1 MAFKVNVDIN
11 KEFDVPADFD
21 KVFDLLASVPDSVGH
36 FPKVDQLVDMGDNCF
51 RWEMEKLGIQKYY
64 IQTVYA
70 CKYESDK
77 ESGSVVWKPVKDVG
91 NAEIEGSWKITKQ
104 GDKTHAALTTKGV
117 LTLPFPALAKMV
129 IAPFATREFEGMVNQ
144 YIENLKKTFN
154 G

>member
-21 KVFDLLASVPDSVGH
+21 KVFDLLSSVPDSVSH
-36 FPKVDQLVDMGDNCF
+36 FPKVDQLVDMGDNTF
-51 RWEMEKLGIQKYY
+51 RWEMEKIGIQKYY

-77 ESGSVVWKPVKDVG
+77 DAGSITWTPVSDVG
-91 NAEIEGSWKITKQ
+91 NAEIKGSWKITKQ
-104 GDKTHAALTTKGV
+104 GDRTHAALNTGGV
-117 LTLPFPALAKMV
+117 LTLPFPGLAKMV
-129 IAPFATREFEGMVNQ
+129 IAPFASKEFEGMVDQ
-144 YIENLKKTFN
+144 YIENLKTFFN

>member
-11 KEFDVPADFD
+11 KEFDVSADLD
-21 KVFDLLASVPDSVGH
+21 SVFSLLATVPDSASH

-77 ESGSVVWKPVKDVG
+77 DSGSIVWKPVNDVG

-104 GDKTHAALTTKGV
+104 GDQTHVVLKTKGV
-117 LTLPFPALAKMV
+117 LTLPFPSLAKMV
-129 IAPFATREFEGMVNQ
+129 IAPFATREFEAMVNQ
-144 YIENLKKTFN
+144 YIENLKKHFN

>member
-1 MAFKVNVDIN
+1 MAFKVNVDIK
-11 KEFDVPADFD
+11 KEFDVPADYD
-21 KVFDLLASVPDSVGH
+21 KVFDLLASVPDSVSH

-70 CKYESDK
+70 CKYESNK
-77 ESGSVVWKPVKDVG
+77 ESGSIVWNPVKDVG
-91 NAEIEGSWKITKQ
+91 NAEIEGSWSITKQ
-104 GDKTHAALTTKGV
+104 GDQTHVELKNKGV
-117 LTLPFPALAKMV
+117 LTLPFPSLAKMV

-144 YIENLKKTFN
+144 YIENLKKHFN